1 MTEAKKTAYSAHRLN
16 KNQIRPLN
24 NSVIVTDMVF
34 DERMTTGGIVL
45 LSDNGKSTGIRPRWG
60 QVYAVGPEQ
69 HDVKPGDWVCVA
81 HGRWTRGID
90 VEDES
95 GTKTLRRV
103 DPNDIMLISDSLPQ
117 DDTFS
122 SAIHVEAKPAHMQHT

>member
-1 MTEAKKTAYSAHRLN
+1 MTDTKLAYAAHRLDRD
-16 KNQIRPLN
+16 QIRPLN
-24 NSVIVTDMVF
+24 NSVIVSDMVF
-34 DERMTTGGIVL
+34 DERITTGGIVL

-69 HDVKPGDWVCVA
+69 HDVKPGDWICVA

-90 VEDES
+90 VEDET
-95 GTKTLRRV
+95 GKKTLRRV
-103 DPNDIMLISDSLPQ
+103 DPADIMLISDEQPQ

-122 SAIHVEAKPAHMQHT
+122 SAIHVEAKPSYMQHT